1 MYIYKSQNISPSG
14 FPLIYTFGMFGFPT
28 AAFSALSGEV
38 SDLKL
43 SKNAKVMF
51 IFNTKLVS

>member
-1 MYIYKSQNISPSG
+1 MCILYIRSQNIKHVRVSTD
-14 FPLIYTFGMFGFPT
+14 LHLWYVWVPT

-43 SKNAKVMF
+43 SKNVK
-51 IFNTKLVS
+51 